1 MTTALLDVLPL
12 EDLRDLRLACS
23 ALAQNPAA
31 TKATRARYTALADRV
46 GDVVMRELPGP
57 KVFELALPL
66 VVQLPRPPAR
76 VTKKTAASAKP
87 RKPFLAVK
95 LAPRLNELVAMK
107 PWELEKSREEL
118 DVWIGRALA
127 AWPAYDCGSAR
138 SVVPRVVTI
147 SRGAQKGRTKTV
159 DRLVVTGGRRR
170 IVEVVRR
177 SSGRMDEVTVDAS
190 GGKLVI
196 DRLVWAGVLAGDST
210 AHVLRRAR
218 WEPAPPGQGVLEV
231 HVYELGAGGA

>member
-12 EDLRDLRLACS
+12 DDLRAMRLACS

-31 TKATRARYTALADRV
+31 TKVTRERYTALADRV

-66 VVQLPRPPAR
+66 VVKLPRPPAR
-76 VTKKTAASAKP
+76 VTKKPKPAPAKP
-87 RKPFLAVK
+87 RKPFLEVK

-107 PWELEKSREEL
+107 PWELEQSRAEL
-118 DVWIGRALA
+118 DRWIGQALGA
-127 AWPAYDCGSAR
+127 FPFYDCGSAR
-138 SVVPRVVTI
+138 SIVPKAVKLR
-147 SRGAQKGRTKTV
+147 KGGVKTV

-177 SSGRMDEVTVDAS
+177 SSGHMDEVTVDTS
-190 GGKLVI
+190 GGKLLI
-196 DRLVWAGVLAGDST
+196 DRLVWAGVLAGDAA

-218 WEPAPPGQGVLEV
+218 WEQAPPGQGTLEV
-231 HVYELGAGGA
+231 HVYELGAVDA